1 MGKTLEDLIDY
12 AYRLGLEV
20 QSTDLEEQLIVVS
33 AEHRGINNLVIDCED
48 SIVILEQP
56 LYKIANPSLEHFK
69 RLLIINR
76 QLVHGA
82 FVMDPKGEWILFRDT
97 LELENL
103 DFNEFEGSVNALTLG
118 LAEFSRELLNLNQ
131 TS

>member
-12 AYRLGLEV
+12 AHRMGL
-20 QSTDLEEQLIVVS
+20 QINKTDLDESLIVVA
-33 AEHRGINNLVIDCED
+33 AEHRGISNLVIDCED

-56 LYKIANPSLEHFK
+56 LYRIRNQNAEHFK
-69 RLLIINR
+69 RLLTINR
-76 QLVHGA
+76 ELVHGA
-82 FVMDPKGEWILFRDT
+82 FVMDPAGDWILFRDT

-118 LAEFSRELLNLNQ
+118 LAEFSRELLNLNA
-131 TS
+131 T